1 MFKRFIVAS
10 ALALFSVGP
19 AAAGSLMMSRQQT
32 FSTTTANSAA
42 VKACEV
48 QMRRMAGLN
57 KTLAANYN
65 AEHVY
70 DDCSG
75 LSLNR

>member
-1 MFKRFIVAS
+1 MFKRFTVAS
-10 ALALFSVGP
+10 ALALFSVAP
-19 AAAGSLMMSRQQT
+19 AGAGSLTTSRQQT

-42 VKACEV
+42 VKACEA

-65 AEHVY
+65 AEHVH
-70 DDCSG
+70 DDCAGQSG
-75 LSLNR
+75 